1 MPGTVL
7 LILHTRSAD
16 PSVIEAAL
24 ARHGFASMRICPK
37 YGGLLPERH
46 DGYAASIIFGGTQ
59 SMTHAELRPYLV
71 AEMAW
76 LEKSLGAGKP
86 FFGICLGAQMLAR
99 IYGGRVTRHPE
110 LKKQIGYYPVHPT
123 AAGRGLFDEGL
134 HVYHWHGDGF
144 EMPAGGKLLATGST
158 FPNEA
163 FSMDENAYGVQFHP
177 EIDGAI
183 MRRWIKAGIEDGDMK
198 HNGVQSG
205 EQQEAL
211 RRIHE
216 PGMQAWL
223 DRFLAH
229 WLGAPD
235 ATQREAVE

>member
-1 MPGTVL
+1 MLGTVL
-7 LILHTRSAD
+7 LVLHTRSAD

-24 ARHGFASMRICPK
+24 ERHGFASMRICPR

-59 SMTHAELRPYLV
+59 SMTHAELRPYLE

-110 LKKQIGYYPVHPT
+110 LKKQIGYYPIHPA
-123 AAGRGLFDEGL
+123 AAGRELFDEGL

-144 EMPAGGKLLATGST
+144 ELPAGGKLLATGST

-163 FSMDENAYGVQFHP
+163 FSMSENAYGVQFHP

-183 MRRWIKAGIEDGDMK
+183 MRRWIKVGIEDGDMK
-198 HNGVQSG
+198 HNGAQSG
-205 EQQEAL
+205 EEQEAL

-229 WLGAPD
+229 WLDAPD
-235 ATQREAVE
+235 AAQREVVE